1 LSARPAIP
9 CDHPQRAV
17 LNDEVHAR
25 PPESLAAPLRLQ
37 QTVEGLSV
45 AAITYY
51 VVGLIG
57 YAGKGLRS
65 AGAPLDADLAT
76 AASIPIVAFAV
87 AMGVRA
93 IRKRVTRVAS

>member
-1 LSARPAIP
+1 M
-9 CDHPQRAV
+9 Q
-17 LNDEVHAR
+17 
-25 PPESLAAPLRLQ
+25 LRLQ

-57 YAGKGLRS
+57 YASKGLRS
-65 AGAPLDADLAT
+65 AGAPLDGDLAA

-87 AMGVRA
+87 AMGVQA